1 MPYQE
6 TMAIKQKLN
15 SLDQKEL
22 VGNILSFDFGEKRI
36 GVAVGNNLT
45 KSSHPL
51 ETINTSLNSDRYK
64 IIEKLIQIWSPIHI
78 VIGLPLNDD
87 GSISKMS
94 LLAKKFAN
102 KLKNKFNL
110 SFSLVDERYTSTEA
124 ESILKI
130 TQKNFKKRKLVL
142 DQVAAQIIL
151 ESYFERDHHELT

>member
-1 MPYQE
+1 MI
-6 TMAIKQKLN
+6 TKHKLE
-15 SLDQKEL
+15 SSEKKEL
-22 VGNILSFDFGEKRI
+22 IGNILSFDFGEKRI

-51 ETINTSLNSDRYK
+51 ETINTALNSERYK
-64 IIEKLIQIWSPIHI
+64 IIEQLIQLWSPIHI

-94 LLAKKFAN
+94 LLAKKFAT

-110 SFSLVDERYTSTEA
+110 SFSLVDERFTSTEA

-130 TQKNFKKRKLVL
+130 TQKNFKKRKLVV

-151 ESYFERDHHELT
+151 DSYFERGCHEPT

>member
-1 MPYQE
+1 MI
-6 TMAIKQKLN
+6 AKQKLE
-15 SLDQKEL
+15 SSEKKKLI
-22 VGNILSFDFGEKRI
+22 GNILSFDFGEKRI
-36 GVAVGNNLT
+36 GVAIGNNLT

-51 ETINTSLNSDRYK
+51 ETINTALNSERYK
-64 IIEKLIQIWSPIHI
+64 IIERLIKLWSPIHV

-110 SFSLVDERYTSTEA
+110 SISLVDERYTSTEA
-124 ESILKI
+124 ESLLKV

-151 ESYFERDHHELT
+151 DSYFERKCHEPS

>member
-1 MPYQE
+1 MI
-6 TMAIKQKLN
+6 AKQKLE
-15 SLDQKEL
+15 SSEKKKLI
-22 VGNILSFDFGEKRI
+22 GNILSFDFGEKRI
-36 GVAVGNNLT
+36 GVAIGNNLT

-51 ETINTSLNSDRYK
+51 ETINTALNSERYK
-64 IIEKLIQIWSPIHI
+64 TIERLIKLWSPIHV

-110 SFSLVDERYTSTEA
+110 SISLVDERCTSTEA
-124 ESILKI
+124 ESLLKV

-142 DQVAAQIIL
+142 DPVAAQIIL
-151 ESYFERDHHELT
+151 DSYFERKCHEPS

>member
-1 MPYQE
+1 MI
-6 TMAIKQKLN
+6 AKQKLE
-15 SLDQKEL
+15 SSEKKKLI
-22 VGNILSFDFGEKRI
+22 GNILSFDFGEKRI
-36 GVAVGNNLT
+36 GVAIGNNLT

-51 ETINTSLNSDRYK
+51 ETINTALNSERYK
-64 IIEKLIQIWSPIHI
+64 TIERLIKLWSPIHV

-110 SFSLVDERYTSTEA
+110 SISLVDERYTSTEA
-124 ESILKI
+124 ESLLKV

-151 ESYFERDHHELT
+151 DSYFERKCHEPS

>member
-15 SLDQKEL
+15 SLDQKES

-51 ETINTSLNSDRYK
+51 ETINTPLNSDRYK

-151 ESYFERDHHELT
+151 ESYFERDHHELA